1 MKNNEKKL
9 ILSKYKENLY
19 KILTYENLLLN
30 NKDYEFLNNFL
41 LDLIIINYDNLII
54 KNNNDNV
61 LQYNFINTYN
71 IYRYLENKYNYK
83 NDKKKI
89 KKNFLINEKNFNKY
103 LINDIKEII
112 NKVKYNNENEK
123 IFKYQYENLFYYF
136 IIEILKNFSNYLFIY
151 EIKENNFNSIKR
163 NMKNIIKDL

>member
-1 MKNNEKKL
+1 MKNKEKKL
-9 ILSKYKENLY
+9 ILNKYNQDLY

-54 KNNNDNV
+54 KNNNDKI

-71 IYRYLENKYNYK
+71 MYRYLENKYNYM
-83 NDKKKI
+83 NDKKTF
-89 KKNFLINEKNFNKY
+89 KNYLINEKNFNKY
-103 LINDIKEII
+103 LRNDIKKII
-112 NKVKYNNENEK
+112 NNVKYNKENEK
-123 IFKYQYENLFYYF
+123 IFKYKYENLLYYF
-136 IIEILKNFSNYLFIY
+136 IIEILKNFSKYLFIY
-151 EIKENNFNSIKR
+151 EIKEKNFNSIKR

>member
-19 KILTYENLLLN
+19 KILTYENLLLT

-54 KNNNDNV
+54 KNNNDNI

-103 LINDIKEII
+103 LKKDIENIII
-112 NKVKYNNENEK
+112 NMKLNNNIKRYNFN
-123 IFKYQYENLFYYF
+123 NLLYLF

-151 EIKENNFNSIKR
+151 EIKENNFNTIKR